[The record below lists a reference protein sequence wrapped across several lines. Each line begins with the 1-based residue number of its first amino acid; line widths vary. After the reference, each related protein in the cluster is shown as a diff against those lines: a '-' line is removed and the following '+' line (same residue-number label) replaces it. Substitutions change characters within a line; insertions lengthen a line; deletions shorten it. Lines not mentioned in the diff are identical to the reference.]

1 MLPWDP
7 QKASSNLSKHGI
19 SFDEAATVFRD
30 PEGLDR
36 YDDVHADTEPRYQR
50 LATSVMGRVLLVVY
64 TVRRSRS
71 GHEEKRI
78 ISARQA
84 SRKERA
90 AYSRP

>member
-7 QKASSNLSKHGI
+7 QKAISNLSKHGI

-36 YDDVHADTEPRYQR
+36 HDDVHADIEPRYQR